1 MRETHS
7 TRQSQS
13 RTNLISQQPGEDEIA
28 QSQPAAAHRWDNLV
42 ETFYGVSLE
51 EKCICLSWKQKN
63 GLVDLEN
70 RGIHETYEQKFSLFL
85 KPLLQR
91 DKKFHPPLPRHNAKL
106 PGNWSFMVDRH
117 GDGCK
122 HNHKSHYPAKYWVW
136 IKKRKK
142 KQASKRAAFQ
152 VKRDNIWNCEWRD
165 LSQVNCRGWDFV

>member
-1 MRETHS
+1 MRETHF

-91 DKKFHPPLPRHNAKL
+91 DKKIPPSTATPQCQVARQLIFYGGSPRRR
-106 PGNWSFMVDRH
+106 M
-117 GDGCK
+117 
-122 HNHKSHYPAKYWVW
+122 
-136 IKKRKK
+136 
-142 KQASKRAAFQ
+142 
-152 VKRDNIWNCEWRD
+152 
-165 LSQVNCRGWDFV
+165 